1 MRIETLKLKDLN
13 PASYN
18 PRKELKPGDPEFE
31 KLKRSITEF
40 GYVELIVVNERT
52 GNTVISGH
60 QRLSVMKTLG
70 IDEAD

>member
-40 GYVELIVVNERT
+40 GYVELIVVTRGQGT
-52 GNTVISGH
+52 PSYQGTRGSP
-60 QRLSVMKTLG
+60 
-70 IDEAD
+70 